1 MHYNTP
7 EDLHHQLERMFR
19 QASAMLDGSETDAAL
34 GMQLLN
40 QIAIAAEAGL
50 TRRRATDTLTHA
62 KQGGSTGSQYCG
74 ARR

>member
-1 MHYNTP
+1 MYYNTP

-50 TRRRATDTLTHA
+50 TRRRATDAPTQA
-62 KQGGSTGSQYCG
+62 SPGGSTSSQYCG

>member
-1 MHYNTP
+1 MYYNTP

-19 QASAMLDGSETDAAL
+19 QASAMLDGSGADAAL

-50 TRRRATDTLTHA
+50 TRRRATDTLAHA
-62 KQGGSTGSQYCG
+62 KLGGSSGSQYCG